1 MTATNGHGPAET
13 REPGAWAR
21 DRRGALRAFLPVLA
35 LLAMLAT
42 GCEEDVTAVLGTE
55 RPFTLFGV
63 LTPQADTQ
71 WVRVFP
77 IETVLT
83 PAAPVPLD
91 ADFRS
96 LDLVAGSEQAWR
108 DSLIREE
115 NGQYAH
121 VFWSPFTAPF
131 GHRFRL
137 EVTRSD
143 GAVTEV
149 EATVPPFAEMM
160 LPPQTQTPPALF
172 SVIVPPQVPNLI
184 RIEVTYTFRF
194 RSNAEIRRET
204 ASFSYDGRQRLTTE
218 GWLLEINVSRDVRII
233 REELKRRFP
242 LDPRTPLKIVSL
254 KIRMIA
260 ANAEWNPPGGV
271 FDAEVLVQPGV
282 MSNVQNG
289 FGFVGAGYRMEETW
303 VPLDTIIAN

>member
-1 MTATNGHGPAET
+1 MTATNGHEPA
-13 REPGAWAR
+13 RGRR
-21 DRRGALRAFLPVLA
+21 DRPRGWMRPCLPMLA
-35 LLAMLAT
+35 LLAMLAA

-83 PAAPVPLD
+83 PAEPVPLD
-91 ADFRS
+91 AEFHSR
-96 LDLVAGSEQAWR
+96 DLTDGTAHVWR

-121 VFWSPFTAPF
+121 VFWSRFTAPF

-137 EVTRSD
+137 EVSRSD
-143 GAVTEV
+143 GAATEV
-149 EATVPPFAEMM
+149 EATVPPFAEMI

-184 RIEVTYTFRF
+184 RIEITYTFRF

-204 ASFSYDGRQRLTTE
+204 ALFSYDGQQRLTPE
-218 GWLLEINVSRDVRII
+218 GWLLEINVARDVRVI

-242 LDPRTPLKIVSL
+242 LDPNTPLKIASL
-254 KIRMIA
+254 EIRMIA
-260 ANAEWNPPGGV
+260 ANAEWNPPGGI
-271 FDAEVLVQPGV
+271 FDPEVLVQPGV

-289 FGFVGAGYRMEETW
+289 FGFVGAGYRMKETW

>member
-1 MTATNGHGPAET
+1 MTATNEHDAQRPIA
-13 REPGAWAR
+13 RAR
-21 DRRGALRAFLPVLA
+21 DRRGPLRACLPLLA
-35 LLAMLAT
+35 LLGLLAA

-91 ADFRS
+91 ARFRS
-96 LDLVAGSEQAWR
+96 LDLAAGSEQAWR
-108 DSLIREE
+108 DSLIQEE

-121 VFWSPFTAPF
+121 VFWAPFPATF

-149 EATVPPFAEMM
+149 EATVPPFAEMI
-160 LPPQTQTPPALF
+160 LPPQTQTPPPLF
-172 SVIVPPQVPNLI
+172 SIIVPPQVPNLI
-184 RIEVTYTFRF
+184 RIEITYTFRF

-204 ASFSYDGRQRLTTE
+204 ASFSYDGRQRLTPE
-218 GWLLEINVSRDVRII
+218 GWLLELNVAQDVRII

-260 ANAEWNPPGGV
+260 ANAEWKPPGGV

-282 MSNVQNG
+282 MSNVENG
-289 FGFVGAGYRMEETW
+289 FGFVGAGYRMEEIW